1 MMRIIL
7 YTGKGGVGKTSIS
20 AATALQSAKQGLKTL
35 VMSTDPAHSLGDSFG
50 IKLSS
55 EPLEIRKNLWA
66 QEINTIYEMEKGW
79 GKLQKYITLLFTS
92 KAADDI
98 TTEEL
103 TMFPGMEDLISLLR
117 VLDYYKQ
124 NTYDVIII
132 DCAPTGETL
141 AMLSFP
147 DMLGWWMEKLFPI
160 KRKVLKVVRP
170 VAQPLLGVPLPTDDI
185 MDELTNTLEQL
196 GEMRDI
202 LSNRDVTS
210 IRIVVNP
217 EKMVI
222 KEAQRSFTYLNLYD
236 YNVDAIMINRVIP
249 NTVTDPYF
257 QAWKDTQ
264 KKYKTLIQNSF
275 DPLPIYE
282 APMFEQEVVGL
293 SMLERVGDA
302 LFKSDSSPTEVK
314 FNGRTQYVKKDGDEY
329 IFVLSI
335 PFSNKSELA
344 LNQKGDELIIRA
356 GSVKRNI
363 TLPKTLTH
371 LSIQGAKFE
380 DDVLN
385 IRFGGVVHA

>member
-1 MMRIIL
+1 MRIIL

-20 AATALQSAKQGLKTL
+20 AATAMQSAKQGLKTL

-50 IKLSS
+50 MKLSS
-55 EPLEIRKNLWA
+55 EPQEICENLWA

-124 NTYDVIII
+124 KTYDVIII

-147 DMLGWWMEKLFPI
+147 DMLSWWMEKLFPI
-160 KRKVLKVVRP
+160 KRKILKVVRP
-170 VAQPLLGVPLPTDDI
+170 VAQPLIGFPLPTDDA
-185 MDELTNTLEQL
+185 MEELTNTLEQL

-202 LSNRDVTS
+202 LSNREVTS
-210 IRIVVNP
+210 IRVVVNP

-222 KEAQRSFTYLNLYD
+222 KEAQRSFTYLNLYN
-236 YNVDAIMINRVIP
+236 YNVDAIMINRIIP
-249 NTVTDPYF
+249 DTVTDSYF

-264 KKYKTLIQNSF
+264 KKYKALIQDSF
-275 DPLPIYE
+275 QPLPIYE

-302 LFKSDSSPTEVK
+302 LFKNDPDPTAVK
-314 FNGRTQYVKKDGDEY
+314 FNGRTQYVTKNGDEY
-329 IFVLSI
+329 IFILSI
-335 PFSNKSELA
+335 PFSDKSELS

-363 TLPKTLTH
+363 TK
-371 LSIQGAKFE
+371 
-380 DDVLN
+380 N
-385 IRFGGVVHA
+385 INAFIHSRG

>member
-1 MMRIIL
+1 MRIIL

-20 AATALQSAKQGLKTL
+20 AATAIQSAKQGLKTL

-55 EPLEIRKNLWA
+55 EPQEIRENLWA

-124 NTYDVIII
+124 SSYDVIII

-160 KRKVLKVVRP
+160 KRKILKIARP
-170 VAQPLLGVPLPTDDI
+170 VAQPLLGIPLPTDDV
-185 MDELTNTLEQL
+185 MGELTNTLEQL

-202 LSNRDVTS
+202 LSNREVTS
-210 IRIVVNP
+210 IRVVVNP

-236 YNVDAIMINRVIP
+236 YNVDAVMINRVIP
-249 NTVTDPYF
+249 HTVTDPYF
-257 QAWKDTQ
+257 QAWKDAQ
-264 KKYKTLIQNSF
+264 KKYKTLIQDSF
-275 DPLPIYE
+275 QPLPIYE

-302 LFKSDSSPTEVK
+302 LFKNDPDPTAVK
-314 FNGRTQYVKKDGDEY
+314 FNGRTQYVTKDGDEY

-335 PFSNKSELA
+335 PFSDKNELA

-380 DDVLN
+380 GDVLN

>member
-1 MMRIIL
+1 MRIIL

-35 VMSTDPAHSLGDSFG
+35 VMSTDPAHSLGDSLG

-55 EPLEIRKNLWA
+55 EPQEIRGNLWA

-79 GKLQKYITLLFTS
+79 DKLQKYITLLFTS

-160 KRKVLKVVRP
+160 KRKILKVVRP

-185 MDELTNTLEQL
+185 MNELTNTLEQL

-202 LSNRDVTS
+202 LSNREVTS
-210 IRIVVNP
+210 IRVVVNP

-249 NTVTDPYF
+249 DTVTDSYF
-257 QAWKDTQ
+257 QAWKDAQ
-264 KKYKTLIQNSF
+264 KKYKTLIQDSF
-275 DPLPIYE
+275 QPLPIYE

-293 SMLERVGDA
+293 PMLERVGNA
-302 LFKSDSSPTEVK
+302 LFKDDLEPTAVK
-314 FNGRTQYVKKDGDEY
+314 FNGRTQYVTKDGDEY

-335 PFSNKSELA
+335 PFSDKKELS

-363 TLPKTLTH
+363 TLPKTLMH
-371 LSIQGAKFE
+371 LSIRGAKFE
-380 DDVLN
+380 GDVLN

>member
-1 MMRIIL
+1 MRIIL

-35 VMSTDPAHSLGDSFG
+35 IMSTDPAHSLGDSFN

-55 EPLEIRKNLWA
+55 EPQELCGNLWA

-124 NTYDVIII
+124 KTYDVIII

-160 KRKVLKVVRP
+160 KRKMLKVMRP
-170 VAQPLLGVPLPTDDI
+170 VAQPLLGIPLPTDDV
-185 MDELTNTLEQL
+185 MGELTNTLEQL
-196 GEMRDI
+196 SEMRDL
-202 LSNRDVTS
+202 LSNREITS
-210 IRIVVNP
+210 VRVVVNP

-249 NTVTDPYF
+249 DTVTDSYF
-257 QAWKDTQ
+257 QAWKDSQ
-264 KKYKTLIQNSF
+264 KKYKELIHNSF
-275 DPLPIYE
+275 HPLPIYE

-293 SMLERVGDA
+293 PMLKRVGDA
-302 LFKSDSSPTEVK
+302 LFKDDSNPTDVK
-314 FNGRTQYVKKDGDEY
+314 FNGRTHYVTKDGNEY
-329 IFVLSI
+329 IFTLSI
-335 PFSNKSELA
+335 PFSDKSELS
-344 LNQKGDELIIRA
+344 LNQKGDELLIRA
-356 GSVKRNI
+356 GSIKRNI
-363 TLPKTLTH
+363 TLPKTLTY
-371 LSIQGAKFE
+371 LSIQSAKFE
-380 DDVLN
+380 DNVLN
-385 IRFGGVVHA
+385 IRFGGGEHA

>member
-1 MMRIIL
+1 M
-7 YTGKGGVGKTSIS
+7 
-20 AATALQSAKQGLKTL
+20 
-35 VMSTDPAHSLGDSFG
+35 
-50 IKLSS
+50 
-55 EPLEIRKNLWA
+55 WA

-170 VAQPLLGVPLPTDDI
+170 VPTTSWCPLPTDDI

-217 EKMVI
+217 EKW
-222 KEAQRSFTYLNLYD
+222 SL
-236 YNVDAIMINRVIP
+236 
-249 NTVTDPYF
+249 
-257 QAWKDTQ
+257 
-264 KKYKTLIQNSF
+264 KKHS
-275 DPLPIYE
+275 
-282 APMFEQEVVGL
+282 A
-293 SMLERVGDA
+293 A
-302 LFKSDSSPTEVK
+302 L
-314 FNGRTQYVKKDGDEY
+314 R
-329 IFVLSI
+329 I
-335 PFSNKSELA
+335 
-344 LNQKGDELIIRA
+344 
-356 GSVKRNI
+356 
-363 TLPKTLTH
+363 
-371 LSIQGAKFE
+371 
-380 DDVLN
+380 
-385 IRFGGVVHA
+385 

>member
-20 AATALQSAKQGLKTL
+20 AATAMQSAKQGLKTL

-50 IKLSS
+50 MKLSS
-55 EPLEIRKNLWA
+55 EPQEICENLWA

-124 NTYDVIII
+124 KTYDVIII

-160 KRKVLKVVRP
+160 KRKILKVVRP
-170 VAQPLLGVPLPTDDI
+170 VAQPLIGFPLPTDDT
-185 MDELTNTLEQL
+185 MEELTNTLEQL

-202 LSNRDVTS
+202 LSNREVTS
-210 IRIVVNP
+210 IRVVVNP

-236 YNVDAIMINRVIP
+236 YNVDAIMINRIIP
-249 NTVTDPYF
+249 DTVTDSYF
-257 QAWKDTQ
+257 QAWKDAQ
-264 KKYKTLIQNSF
+264 KKYKALIQDSF
-275 DPLPIYE
+275 QPLPIYE

-302 LFKSDSSPTEVK
+302 LFKHDPDPTAVK
-314 FNGRTQYVKKDGDEY
+314 FNGRTQYVTKNGDEY

-335 PFSNKSELA
+335 PFSDKNELS

-371 LSIQGAKFE
+371 LAIQGAKFE
-380 DDVLN
+380 GDVLN

>member
-1 MMRIIL
+1 MRIIL

-55 EPLEIRKNLWA
+55 EPQEIRENLWA

-79 GKLQKYITLLFTS
+79 RKLQKYITLLFTS

-124 NTYDVIII
+124 KTYDVIII
-132 DCAPTGETL
+132 DCAPTGDTL

-202 LSNRDVTS
+202 LSNREVTS
-210 IRIVVNP
+210 IRVVVNP

-249 NTVTDPYF
+249 DTVTDSYF
-257 QAWKDTQ
+257 QAWKDAQ
-264 KKYKTLIQNSF
+264 KKYKALIQDSF
-275 DPLPIYE
+275 QPLPIYE
-282 APMFEQEVVGL
+282 APMFEQEVIGL
-293 SMLERVGDA
+293 PMLERVGDA
-302 LFKSDSSPTEVK
+302 LFKDDAEPTAVK
-314 FNGRTQYVKKDGDEY
+314 FNGRTQYVKKDGDAY

-335 PFSNKSELA
+335 PFSDKSELS

-371 LSIQGAKFE
+371 LSVQGAKFE
-380 DDVLN
+380 GDVLN
-385 IRFGGVVHA
+385 IRFGGAVHA

>member
-1 MMRIIL
+1 MRIIL

-55 EPLEIRKNLWA
+55 EPKELRENLWA

-202 LSNRDVTS
+202 LSNREVTS
-210 IRIVVNP
+210 IRVVVNP

-249 NTVTDPYF
+249 NTVTDSYF
-257 QAWKDTQ
+257 QAWKDAQ
-264 KKYKTLIQNSF
+264 KKYKALIQDSF
-275 DPLPIYE
+275 QPLPIYE

-293 SMLERVGDA
+293 PMLERVGDT
-302 LFKSDSSPTEVK
+302 LFKDDVEPTAVK

-335 PFSNKSELA
+335 PFSDKNDLS

-371 LSIQGAKFE
+371 LSVQGAKFE
-380 DDVLN
+380 GDVLN

>member
-1 MMRIIL
+1 MRIIL

-55 EPLEIRKNLWA
+55 EPQEIRENLWA

-124 NTYDVIII
+124 KTYDVIII

-202 LSNRDVTS
+202 LSNREVTS
-210 IRIVVNP
+210 IRVVVNP

-249 NTVTDPYF
+249 DTVTDSYF
-257 QAWKDTQ
+257 QAWKDAQ
-264 KKYKTLIQNSF
+264 KKYKALIQDSF
-275 DPLPIYE
+275 QPLPIYE
-282 APMFEQEVVGL
+282 APMFEQEVIGL
-293 SMLERVGDA
+293 PMLERVGDA
-302 LFKSDSSPTEVK
+302 LFKDDAEPTAVK
-314 FNGRTQYVKKDGDEY
+314 FNGRTQYVKKDGDAY

-335 PFSNKSELA
+335 PFSDKSELS

-371 LSIQGAKFE
+371 LSVQGAKFE
-380 DDVLN
+380 GDVLN
-385 IRFGGVVHA
+385 IRFGGAVHA

>member
-35 VMSTDPAHSLGDSFG
+35 IMSTDPAHSLGDSFN

-55 EPLEIRKNLWA
+55 EPQELCGNLWA

-124 NTYDVIII
+124 KTYDVIII

-160 KRKVLKVVRP
+160 KRKMLKVMRP
-170 VAQPLLGVPLPTDDI
+170 VAQPLLGIPLPTDDV
-185 MDELTNTLEQL
+185 MGELTNTLEQL
-196 GEMRDI
+196 SEMRDL
-202 LSNRDVTS
+202 LSNREITS
-210 IRIVVNP
+210 VRVVVNP

-249 NTVTDPYF
+249 DTVTDSYF
-257 QAWKDTQ
+257 QAWKDSQ
-264 KKYKTLIQNSF
+264 KKYKELIHNSF
-275 DPLPIYE
+275 HPLPIYE

-293 SMLERVGDA
+293 PMLKRVGDA
-302 LFKSDSSPTEVK
+302 LFKDDSNPTDVK
-314 FNGRTQYVKKDGDEY
+314 FNGRTHYVTKDGNEY
-329 IFVLSI
+329 IFTLSI
-335 PFSNKSELA
+335 PFSDKSELS
-344 LNQKGDELIIRA
+344 LNQKGDELLIRA
-356 GSVKRNI
+356 GSIKRNI
-363 TLPKTLTH
+363 TLPKTLTY
-371 LSIQGAKFE
+371 LSIQSAKFE
-380 DDVLN
+380 DNVLN
-385 IRFGGVVHA
+385 IRFGGGEHA

>member
-1 MMRIIL
+1 MKWKRL
-7 YTGKGGVGKTSIS
+7 
-20 AATALQSAKQGLKTL
+20 
-35 VMSTDPAHSLGDSFG
+35 
-50 IKLSS
+50 
-55 EPLEIRKNLWA
+55 
-66 QEINTIYEMEKGW
+66 

-217 EKMVI
+217 EKW
-222 KEAQRSFTYLNLYD
+222 SL
-236 YNVDAIMINRVIP
+236 
-249 NTVTDPYF
+249 
-257 QAWKDTQ
+257 
-264 KKYKTLIQNSF
+264 KKHS
-275 DPLPIYE
+275 
-282 APMFEQEVVGL
+282 A
-293 SMLERVGDA
+293 A
-302 LFKSDSSPTEVK
+302 L
-314 FNGRTQYVKKDGDEY
+314 R
-329 IFVLSI
+329 I
-335 PFSNKSELA
+335 
-344 LNQKGDELIIRA
+344 
-356 GSVKRNI
+356 
-363 TLPKTLTH
+363 
-371 LSIQGAKFE
+371 
-380 DDVLN
+380 
-385 IRFGGVVHA
+385 

>member
-1 MMRIIL
+1 MRIIL

-55 EPLEIRKNLWA
+55 EPQEIRENLWA

-79 GKLQKYITLLFTS
+79 RKLQKYITLLFTS

-124 NTYDVIII
+124 KTYDVIII

-202 LSNRDVTS
+202 LSNREVTS
-210 IRIVVNP
+210 IRVVVNP

-249 NTVTDPYF
+249 DTVTDSYF
-257 QAWKDTQ
+257 QAWKDAQ
-264 KKYKTLIQNSF
+264 KKYKALIQDSF
-275 DPLPIYE
+275 QPLPIYE
-282 APMFEQEVVGL
+282 APMFEQEVIGL
-293 SMLERVGDA
+293 PMLERVGDA
-302 LFKSDSSPTEVK
+302 LFKDDAEPTAVK
-314 FNGRTQYVKKDGDEY
+314 FNGRTQYVKKDGDAY

-335 PFSNKSELA
+335 PFSDKSELS

-371 LSIQGAKFE
+371 LSVQGAKFE
-380 DDVLN
+380 GDVLN
-385 IRFGGVVHA
+385 IRFGGAVHA

>member
-35 VMSTDPAHSLGDSFG
+35 IMSTDPAHSLGDSFN

-55 EPLEIRKNLWA
+55 EPQELCENLWA
-66 QEINTIYEMEKGW
+66 QEINTIYKMEKGW

-124 NTYDVIII
+124 KTYDVIII

-160 KRKVLKVVRP
+160 KRKMLKVMRP
-170 VAQPLLGVPLPTDDI
+170 VAQPLLGIPLPTDDV
-185 MDELTNTLEQL
+185 MGELTNTLEQL
-196 GEMRDI
+196 SEMRDL
-202 LSNRDVTS
+202 LSNREITS
-210 IRIVVNP
+210 VRVVVNP

-249 NTVTDPYF
+249 DTVTDAYF
-257 QAWKDTQ
+257 QAWKDSQ
-264 KKYKTLIQNSF
+264 KKYKELIHNSF
-275 DPLPIYE
+275 HPLPIYE

-293 SMLERVGDA
+293 PMLERVGNA
-302 LFKSDSSPTEVK
+302 LFKDDSNPTDVK
-314 FNGRTQYVKKDGDEY
+314 FNGRTHYVTKDGNEY
-329 IFVLSI
+329 IFTLSI
-335 PFSNKSELA
+335 PFSDKSELS
-344 LNQKGDELIIRA
+344 LNQKGDELLIRA
-356 GSVKRNI
+356 GSIKRNI
-363 TLPKTLTH
+363 TLPKTLTY
-371 LSIQGAKFE
+371 LSIQSAKFE
-380 DDVLN
+380 DNVLN
-385 IRFGGVVHA
+385 IRFGGGEHA

>member
-1 MMRIIL
+1 MRIIL

-55 EPLEIRKNLWA
+55 EPKELRENLWA

-202 LSNRDVTS
+202 LSNREVTS
-210 IRIVVNP
+210 IRVVVNP

-236 YNVDAIMINRVIP
+236 YNVDAIMVNRVIP
-249 NTVTDPYF
+249 NTVTDSYF
-257 QAWKDTQ
+257 QAWKDAQ
-264 KKYKTLIQNSF
+264 KKYKALIQDSF
-275 DPLPIYE
+275 QPLPIYE

-293 SMLERVGDA
+293 PMLERVGDT
-302 LFKSDSSPTEVK
+302 LFKDDVEPTAVK

-335 PFSNKSELA
+335 PFSDKNDLS

-371 LSIQGAKFE
+371 LSVQGAKFE
-380 DDVLN
+380 GDVLN

>member
-1 MMRIIL
+1 MRIIL

-55 EPLEIRKNLWA
+55 EPQEIRENLWA

-124 NTYDVIII
+124 KTYDVIII

-185 MDELTNTLEQL
+185 MNELTHTLEQL

-202 LSNRDVTS
+202 LSNREVTS
-210 IRIVVNP
+210 IRVVVNP

-249 NTVTDPYF
+249 DTVTDSYF
-257 QAWKDTQ
+257 QAWKDAQ
-264 KKYKTLIQNSF
+264 KKYKALIQDSF
-275 DPLPIYE
+275 QPLPIYE
-282 APMFEQEVVGL
+282 APMFEQEVIGL
-293 SMLERVGDA
+293 PMLERVGDA
-302 LFKSDSSPTEVK
+302 LFKDDAEPTAVK
-314 FNGRTQYVKKDGDEY
+314 FNGRTQYVKKDGDAY

-335 PFSNKSELA
+335 PFSDKSELS

-371 LSIQGAKFE
+371 LSVQGAKFE
-380 DDVLN
+380 GDVLN
-385 IRFGGVVHA
+385 IRFGGAVHA

>member
-1 MMRIIL
+1 MRIIL

-20 AATALQSAKQGLKTL
+20 AATAIQSAKQGLKTL

-55 EPLEIRKNLWA
+55 EPQEIRENLWA

-124 NTYDVIII
+124 KTYDVIII

-160 KRKVLKVVRP
+160 KRKILKIARP
-170 VAQPLLGVPLPTDDI
+170 VAQPLLGIPLPTDDV
-185 MDELTNTLEQL
+185 MGELTNTLEQL

-202 LSNRDVTS
+202 LSNREVTS
-210 IRIVVNP
+210 IRVVVNP

-249 NTVTDPYF
+249 DTVTDSYF
-257 QAWKDTQ
+257 QAWKDAQ
-264 KKYKTLIQNSF
+264 KKYKALIQDSF
-275 DPLPIYE
+275 QPLPIYE

-302 LFKSDSSPTEVK
+302 LFNDDPDPTAVK
-314 FNGRTQYVKKDGDEY
+314 FNGRTQYVTKDGDEY

-335 PFSNKSELA
+335 PFSDKNELA

-380 DDVLN
+380 GDVLN

>member
-1 MMRIIL
+1 MRWKRL
-7 YTGKGGVGKTSIS
+7 
-20 AATALQSAKQGLKTL
+20 
-35 VMSTDPAHSLGDSFG
+35 
-50 IKLSS
+50 
-55 EPLEIRKNLWA
+55 
-66 QEINTIYEMEKGW
+66 

-147 DMLGWWMEKLFPI
+147 DMLSWWMEKLFPI

-202 LSNRDVTS
+202 LSNREITS

-217 EKMVI
+217 EKW
-222 KEAQRSFTYLNLYD
+222 SL
-236 YNVDAIMINRVIP
+236 
-249 NTVTDPYF
+249 
-257 QAWKDTQ
+257 
-264 KKYKTLIQNSF
+264 KKLSVALLI
-275 DPLPIYE
+275 
-282 APMFEQEVVGL
+282 
-293 SMLERVGDA
+293 
-302 LFKSDSSPTEVK
+302 
-314 FNGRTQYVKKDGDEY
+314 
-329 IFVLSI
+329 
-335 PFSNKSELA
+335 
-344 LNQKGDELIIRA
+344 
-356 GSVKRNI
+356 
-363 TLPKTLTH
+363 
-371 LSIQGAKFE
+371 
-380 DDVLN
+380 
-385 IRFGGVVHA
+385 

>member
-35 VMSTDPAHSLGDSFG
+35 VMSTDPAHSLGDSLG

-55 EPLEIRKNLWA
+55 EPQEIRGNLWA

-79 GKLQKYITLLFTS
+79 DKLQKYITLLFTS

-160 KRKVLKVVRP
+160 KRKILKVVRP

-185 MDELTNTLEQL
+185 MNELTNTLEQL

-202 LSNRDVTS
+202 LSNREVTS
-210 IRIVVNP
+210 IRVVVNP

-249 NTVTDPYF
+249 DTVTDSYF
-257 QAWKDTQ
+257 QAWKDAQ
-264 KKYKTLIQNSF
+264 KKYKTLIQDSF
-275 DPLPIYE
+275 QPLPIYE

-293 SMLERVGDA
+293 PMLERVGNA
-302 LFKSDSSPTEVK
+302 LFKDDLEPTAVK
-314 FNGRTQYVKKDGDEY
+314 FNGRTQYVTKDGDEY

-335 PFSNKSELA
+335 PFSDKKELS

-363 TLPKTLTH
+363 TLPKTLMH
-371 LSIQGAKFE
+371 LSIRGAKFE
-380 DDVLN
+380 GDVLN

>member
-20 AATALQSAKQGLKTL
+20 AATAIQSAKQGLKTL

-55 EPLEIRKNLWA
+55 EPLEIRENLWA

-117 VLDYYKQ
+117 VLDYYKH

-160 KRKVLKVVRP
+160 KRKILKVVRP

-202 LSNRDVTS
+202 LSNRKVTS
-210 IRIVVNP
+210 IRVVVNP

-264 KKYKTLIQNSF
+264 KKYKALIKDSF
-275 DPLPIYE
+275 QPLPIYE

-293 SMLERVGDA
+293 AMLERVGNA
-302 LFKSDSSPTEVK
+302 LFKSDPSPTEVK
-314 FNGRTQYVKKDGDEY
+314 FNGRTQYVKKMAMS
-329 IFVLSI
+329 IFSFC
-335 PFSNKSELA
+335 PFPSQTKVNF
-344 LNQKGDELIIRA
+344 
-356 GSVKRNI
+356 
-363 TLPKTLTH
+363 H
-371 LSIQGAKFE
+371 
-380 DDVLN
+380 
-385 IRFGGVVHA
+385 

>member
-1 MMRIIL
+1 MRIIL

-55 EPLEIRKNLWA
+55 EPQELCENLWA

-92 KAADDI
+92 KAADEI

-124 NTYDVIII
+124 KTYDVIII

-160 KRKVLKVVRP
+160 KRKMLKVMRP
-170 VAQPLLGVPLPTDDI
+170 VAQPLLGIPLPTDDV
-185 MDELTNTLEQL
+185 MGELTNTLEQL
-196 GEMRDI
+196 GEMRDL
-202 LSNRDVTS
+202 LSNREITS
-210 IRIVVNP
+210 VRIVVNP

-249 NTVTDPYF
+249 NTVIDPYF
-257 QAWKDTQ
+257 QAWKDSQ
-264 KKYKTLIQNSF
+264 RKYKELIHNSF
-275 DPLPIYE
+275 HPLPIYE

-293 SMLERVGDA
+293 PMLERVGNTLFEHDA
-302 LFKSDSSPTEVK
+302 NPTDVK
-314 FNGRTQYVKKDGDEY
+314 FNGRTHYVTKDEDEY
-329 IFVLSI
+329 IFTLSI
-335 PFSNKSELA
+335 PFSDKSELS
-344 LNQKGDELIIRA
+344 LNQKGDELLIRA
-356 GSVKRNI
+356 GSIKRNI
-363 TLPKTLTH
+363 TLPKTLTY

-385 IRFGGVVHA
+385 IRFGGANHA

>member
-20 AATALQSAKQGLKTL
+20 AATAIQSAKQGLKTL

-50 IKLSS
+50 MKLSS
-55 EPLEIRKNLWA
+55 EPQEICENLWA

-124 NTYDVIII
+124 KTYDVIII

-160 KRKVLKVVRP
+160 KRKVLNVVRP
-170 VAQPLLGVPLPTDDI
+170 VAQPLLGIPLPTDDV
-185 MDELTNTLEQL
+185 MGELTNTLEQL

-202 LSNRDVTS
+202 LSNREITS
-210 IRIVVNP
+210 IRVVVNP

-249 NTVTDPYF
+249 DTVTDSYF
-257 QAWKDTQ
+257 QAWKDAQ
-264 KKYKTLIQNSF
+264 KKYKALIQDSF
-275 DPLPIYE
+275 QPLPIYE

-302 LFKSDSSPTEVK
+302 LFKNDPDPTAVK
-314 FNGRTQYVKKDGDEY
+314 FNGRTQYVTKNGDEY
-329 IFVLSI
+329 TFVLSI
-335 PFSNKSELA
+335 PFSDKSELS

-380 DDVLN
+380 GDVLN

>member
-1 MMRIIL
+1 
-7 YTGKGGVGKTSIS
+7 
-20 AATALQSAKQGLKTL
+20 
-35 VMSTDPAHSLGDSFG
+35 
-50 IKLSS
+50 
-55 EPLEIRKNLWA
+55 
-66 QEINTIYEMEKGW
+66 MEKGW

-147 DMLGWWMEKLFPI
+147 DMLGWWMENLFPI

-185 MDELTNTLEQL
+185 MDELTSTLEQL

-202 LSNRDVTS
+202 LSNREVTS

-257 QAWKDTQ
+257 QAWKDAQ
-264 KKYKTLIQNSF
+264 KKYKTLIQDSF
-275 DPLPIYE
+275 QPLPIYE

-293 SMLERVGDA
+293 SMLERVGDS
-302 LFKSDSSPTEVK
+302 LFKTDHSPTEVK

-329 IFVLSI
+329 IFFLSI
-335 PFSNKSELA
+335 PFSNKSELS

-371 LSIQGAKFE
+371 LSIQGAKFDE
-380 DDVLN
+380 DVLN